1 MKLEVARPIG
11 QMLIAVAVFLIL
23 VPLVNIGFQVMPF
36 RPGNQSWRFGA
47 WGFLLG
53 AMTLPTLGTG
63 LLGLGGVLRDSIS
76 VVRITLVVSSLFLFV
91 VVVGLADFLIEGSAL
106 RAMATD
112 PKMRTIAMVEIQRT
126 AVISSVAI
134 PALAAI
140 AFGCYKLVKGMK
152 AEIASREGS
161 GPLVRAGSR

>member
-1 MKLEVARPIG
+1 MKLELARPLG
-11 QMLIAVAVFLIL
+11 QILIAVAVFLIL
-23 VPLVNIGFQVMPF
+23 VPLVNVGFQVMPF
-36 RPGNQSWRFGA
+36 RPGSQSWRFGA

-53 AMTLPTLGTG
+53 AITLPTLGTG

-76 VVRITLVVSSLFLFV
+76 VVRVTLVGACLFLIV

-106 RAMATD
+106 RAAATD
-112 PKMRTIAMVEIQRT
+112 PKMRTLATLEIQRT
-126 AVISSVAI
+126 AMISSVAI

-140 AFGCYKLVKGMK
+140 VIGSYRMVRGMK
-152 AEIASREGS
+152 AEIASREES

>member
-1 MKLEVARPIG
+1 MKLEVARSIG
-11 QMLIAVAVFLIL
+11 QMLIAVALFLIL
-23 VPLVNIGFQVMPF
+23 VPLVNVGFQVMPF

-53 AMTLPTLGTG
+53 AMTLPTLGIG
-63 LLGLGGVLRDSIS
+63 LMGLGGVLRDSIS
-76 VVRITLVVSSLFLFV
+76 VVRVTLIGASLFLLV

-106 RAMATD
+106 KAMATD
-112 PKMRTIAMVEIQRT
+112 PKMRTLATIEIQRT

-134 PALAAI
+134 PALAVIAI
-140 AFGCYKLVKGMK
+140 GCYRMMRGMK
-152 AEIASREGS
+152 SEAVSREGS

>member
-11 QMLIAVAVFLIL
+11 QVLIAVAVFLIL
-23 VPLVNIGFQVMPF
+23 VPLVNVGFQVMPF
-36 RPGNQSWRFGA
+36 RLGSQSWRFGA
-47 WGFLLG
+47 WGVLLG
-53 AMTLPTLGTG
+53 AITLPTLGTG
-63 LLGLGGVLRDSIS
+63 LMGLGGVLRDSIS
-76 VVRITLVVSSLFLFV
+76 VLRVTLIVATLFLMV

-106 RAMATD
+106 RAAATD
-112 PKMRTIAMVEIQRT
+112 PRMITIATVEIQRT

-140 AFGCYKLVKGMK
+140 VIGCYRMVKGMK
-152 AEIASREGS
+152 AEIASNEES